1 VLKSIFDF
9 CVYSFKLLEVV
20 YLPIAIISILIILI
34 YYLYFFTK
42 LYLHKDITSNFE
54 HPISIVICAKNEF
67 QNLKRNLPLI
77 LSQNYFE
84 FEVIVVN
91 DHSTDE
97 SSFYLEEMSQN
108 NKNLVVVDL
117 NDSVTDTLGK
127 KFALTLGIKTA
138 KYEHLLLTDADCI
151 PNSKNWAKMMSSNF
165 VNSEIIIGYG
175 AYKKT
180 KGFLNKL
187 IRFDTF
193 QVALQYL
200 SYALAGFPYMG
211 VGRNLAYK
219 KSLFFKNKG
228 FASHLH
234 IASGDDDL
242 FIQEIVPK
250 RTVSIE
256 ISDSSHTT
264 SEVLETWQAW
274 IYQKRRHLSASSMYK
289 NRFKILLSIYPL
301 AQFIFFIC
309 IFLLIILKIDLLIAG
324 FLIGIK
330 LSVSYILNY
339 RIMKRLN
346 LYDLYLL
353 HPIYEI
359 VHLFI
364 QIFFVFLNINEKPK
378 QWSK

>member
-1 VLKSIFDF
+1 
-9 CVYSFKLLEVV
+9 
-20 YLPIAIISILIILI
+20 
-34 YYLYFFTK
+34 
-42 LYLHKDITSNFE
+42 
-54 HPISIVICAKNEF
+54 
-67 QNLKRNLPLI
+67 
-77 LSQNYFE
+77 
-84 FEVIVVN
+84 
-91 DHSTDE
+91 
-97 SSFYLEEMSQN
+97 MS
-108 NKNLVVVDL
+108 
-117 NDSVTDTLGK
+117 
-127 KFALTLGIKTA
+127 
-138 KYEHLLLTDADCI
+138 
-151 PNSKNWAKMMSSNF
+151 
-165 VNSEIIIGYG
+165 
-175 AYKKT
+175 
-180 KGFLNKL
+180 
-187 IRFDTF
+187 FDTF

-200 SYALAGFPYMG
+200 SYALSGFPYMG

-219 KSLFFKNKG
+219 KSLFFENKG

-234 IASGDDDL
+234 IPSGDDDL
-242 FIQEIVPK
+242 FIQEIVSK
-250 RTVSIE
+250 RNVSIE

-264 SEVLETWQAW
+264 SEVLENWQEW

-309 IFLLIILKIDLLIAG
+309 ILLLIILKIDFLFAG

-346 LYDLYLL
+346 VYDLYWL

-364 QIFFVFLNINEKPK
+364 QIFFVFRNINEKPK

>member
-1 VLKSIFDF
+1 MLKSIFDF

>member
-1 VLKSIFDF
+1 MLESIF
-9 CVYSFKLLEVV
+9 VYCFNLLETF
-20 YLPIAIISILIILI
+20 YLSIAIISFLIILI

-42 LYLHKDITSNFE
+42 LYLHKDITSNFTY
-54 HPISIVICAKNEF
+54 PISIIICAKNEF

-97 SSFYLEEMSQN
+97 SCFYLEEMTQN
-108 NKNLVVVDL
+108 NKNLVVVNL

-151 PNSKNWAKMMSSNF
+151 PNSKNWAKKMSSNF

-175 AYKKT
+175 PYKKT
-180 KGFLNKL
+180 KGFLNKF

-200 SYALAGFPYMG
+200 SYALSGFPYMG

-219 KSLFFKNKG
+219 KSLFFENKG

-234 IASGDDDL
+234 IPSGDDDL
-242 FIQEIVPK
+242 FIQEIVSK
-250 RTVSIE
+250 RNVSIE

-264 SEVLETWQAW
+264 SEVIENWQEW

-309 IFLLIILKIDLLIAG
+309 ILLLIILKIDFLFAG

-346 LYDLYLL
+346 VYDLYWL

-364 QIFFVFLNINEKPK
+364 QIFFVFRNINEKPK

>member
-1 VLKSIFDF
+1 VLESIF
-9 CVYSFKLLEVV
+9 VYCFNLLETF
-20 YLPIAIISILIILI
+20 YLPIAIISFLIILI

-42 LYLHKDITSNFE
+42 LYLHKDITSNFTY
-54 HPISIVICAKNEF
+54 PISIIICAKNEF

-97 SSFYLEEMSQN
+97 SCFYLEEMTQN
-108 NKNLVVVDL
+108 NKNLVVVNL

-151 PNSKNWAKMMSSNF
+151 PNSKNWAKKMSSNF

-175 AYKKT
+175 PYKKT
-180 KGFLNKL
+180 KGFLNKF

-200 SYALAGFPYMG
+200 SYALSGFPYMG

-219 KSLFFKNKG
+219 KSLFFENKG

-234 IASGDDDL
+234 IPSGDDDL
-242 FIQEIVPK
+242 FIQEIVSK
-250 RTVSIE
+250 RNVSIE

-264 SEVLETWQAW
+264 SEVLENWQEW

-309 IFLLIILKIDLLIAG
+309 ILLLIILKIDFLFAG

-346 LYDLYLL
+346 VYDLYWL

-364 QIFFVFLNINEKPK
+364 QIFFVFRNINEKPK

>member
-1 VLKSIFDF
+1 MLKSIFDF
-9 CVYSFKLLEVV
+9 CVYSFKMLEFF

-42 LYLHKDITSNFE
+42 LYFHKDITSNFE
-54 HPISIVICAKNEF
+54 RPISIIICAKNEF

-97 SSFYLEEMSQN
+97 SSFYLEEISQK

-151 PNSKNWAKMMSSNF
+151 PNSKNWANMMSSNF

-175 AYKKT
+175 AYTKT

-264 SEVLETWQAW
+264 SEVLGTWQAW

-309 IFLLIILKIDLLIAG
+309 IILLIILKIDLLIVG

-330 LSVSYILNY
+330 LSVSYIVNY

-346 LYDLYLL
+346 VYDLYWL

-378 QWSK
+378 LWSK